1 MDPTPTKPA
10 DIGVVSSS
18 PAVGPGGA
26 PPPEQKSRR
35 GSRRR
40 VRVPRGDSP
49 GRERF
54 LRVRTVFGRVIAR
67 NRILLLLAVIGPGII
82 TSNVDNDPGGITTY
96 SLAGSHYGLG
106 LLWMMIPILIA
117 LIIIQEMCVR
127 MAIVT
132 GKGLADL
139 IRENFGIKM
148 TFYILIALLVTN
160 MFNTMSEFAGVAAGA
175 ELLGL
180 TRYIMVPLGA
190 LAITAL
196 ILRGNY
202 KFVERVFLVACL
214 FYVTY
219 IVSAFLAKPDWG
231 QVAKAS
237 VVPHIEPSAGFM
249 VLAIGLVGTTIAPWM
264 QFYIQASTVEKS
276 VKKEELTYSRI
287 DVIAGSFMAVAVA
300 AFIIITC
307 ASTLFKAGI
316 KVQSASQAAQALAPL
331 AGRHAETL
339 FALGLLAAGLFS
351 SGILPLST
359 AYHVCEGMGW
369 EAGVN
374 HRYGEAKQ
382 FYLLYGSI
390 IAVGALPIL
399 IPGIPLLKVMYFSQ
413 VCNGVLLPFVLLM
426 MLRLVNDK
434 SLMGEH
440 TNGLFLNAVSYLTVL
455 LVIVLTLTSI
465 ILPLFTGG

>member
-10 DIGVVSSS
+10 DTGLASS
-18 PAVGPGGA
+18 
-26 PPPEQKSRR
+26 PPPEQGAGTGRR
-35 GSRRR
+35 G
-40 VRVPRGDSP
+40 RGQPSDGRSP

-67 NRILLLLAVIGPGII
+67 NRILLLFAVIGPGII

-96 SLAGSHYGLG
+96 SLAGSHYGYG

-127 MAIVT
+127 MAIIT

-190 LAITAL
+190 IAIAVL

-202 KFVERVFLVACL
+202 KLVERVFLVACL

-219 IVSAFLAKPDWG
+219 IVSAVLSKPDWG
-231 QVAKAS
+231 QIAKAS

-287 DVIAGSFMAVAVA
+287 DVIVGSFMAVAVA

-316 KVQSASQAAQALAPL
+316 KVQSAAEAAQALAPL
-331 AGRHAETL
+331 AGRHAELL
-339 FALGLLAAGLFS
+339 FAFGLLTAGLFS

-369 EAGVN
+369 PAGIN

-382 FYLLYGSI
+382 FYLLYGGI
-390 IAVGALPIL
+390 IVVGALPIL
-399 IPGIPLLKVMYFSQ
+399 IPGMPLLKVMYFSQ

-440 TNGLFLNAVSYLTVL
+440 TNGIILNAISYLTVI
-455 LVIVLTLTSI
+455 LVILMTLVSI
-465 ILPLFTGG
+465 VLPLFTG

>member
-1 MDPTPTKPA
+1 MARTPT
-10 DIGVVSSS
+10 D
-18 PAVGPGGA
+18 PGSA
-26 PPPEQKSRR
+26 PSATGRTHRLRR
-35 GSRRR
+35 PGLE
-40 VRVPRGDSP
+40 PRGP
-49 GRERF
+49 RF
-54 LRVRTVFGRVIAR
+54 LRVRTIFGRGISR

-96 SLAGSHYGLG
+96 SLAGSHYGYG
-106 LLWMMIPILIA
+106 LLWMMIPILIS
-117 LIIIQEMCVR
+117 LIVIQEMCVR

-148 TFYILIALLVTN
+148 TFYILLALLVTN

-180 TRYIMVPLGA
+180 TRYAAVPLGA
-190 LAITAL
+190 LAIALL

-202 KFVERVFLVACL
+202 RFVERVFLVACL

-231 QVAKAS
+231 EIGHAT
-237 VVPHIEPSAGFM
+237 VVPHISASSGFLL
-249 VLAIGLVGTTIAPWM
+249 LAIGLVGTTIAPWM

-276 VKKEELTYSRI
+276 IKKEELNYSRI
-287 DVIAGSFMAVAVA
+287 DVIVGSIMAVAVA

-307 ASTLFKAGI
+307 GSTLFKAGV
-316 KVQSASQAAQALAPL
+316 KVSSAAEAAQALAPL
-331 AGRHAETL
+331 AGKHAETL

-359 AYHVCEGMGW
+359 SYHVCEGMGW
-369 EAGVN
+369 PAGIN

-390 IAVGALPIL
+390 IVVGAVPML

-426 MLRLVNDK
+426 MLKLVNDK

-440 TNGLFLNAVSYLTVL
+440 TNGLVLNLVSYLTVI
-455 LVIVLTLTSI
+455 LVIILTLGSFL
-465 ILPLFTGG
+465 LPLFTGG

>member
-1 MDPTPTKPA
+1 MDPTPTKPP
-10 DIGVVSSS
+10 DTGGVPGS
-18 PAVGPGGA
+18 PVAGTGGA
-26 PPPEQKSRR
+26 PQPDQGRRR
-35 GSRRR
+35 GRIRPARKPSAN
-40 VRVPRGDSP
+40 
-49 GRERF
+49 RERF

-117 LIIIQEMCVR
+117 LIVIQEMCVR

-180 TRYIMVPLGA
+180 TRYVMVPIGA
-190 LAITAL
+190 IAITVL
-196 ILRGNY
+196 IMRGNY
-202 KFVERVFLVACL
+202 KLVERVFLVACL

-219 IVSAFLAKPDWG
+219 IISAFLSKPAWG

-237 VVPHIEPSAGFM
+237 VVPHIEPSTGFM

-316 KVQSASQAAQALAPL
+316 KVQSATEAAQALAPL
-331 AGRHAETL
+331 AGKHAETL

-369 EAGVN
+369 PAGVS

-382 FYLLYGSI
+382 FYLLYGTI

-426 MLRLVNDK
+426 MLRLINDK

-440 TNGLFLNAVSYLTVL
+440 TNGLLLNAISYLTVI
-455 LVIVLTLTSI
+455 LVIVLTLVSI
-465 ILPLFTGG
+465 FLPLFSH

>member
-1 MDPTPTKPA
+1 M
-10 DIGVVSSS
+10 VVESGRRARSAARRAGSS
-18 PAVGPGGA
+18 PGTDGP
-26 PPPEQKSRR
+26 
-35 GSRRR
+35 RRR
-40 VRVPRGDSP
+40 HSSTRR
-49 GRERF
+49 RF
-54 LRVRTVFGRVIAR
+54 LRVRTVFGRFLAR

-96 SLAGSHYGLG
+96 SLAGSHYGYG

-117 LIIIQEMCVR
+117 LIVVQEMCVR

-139 IRENFGIKM
+139 IRENFGIKL
-148 TFYILIALLVTN
+148 TFYVLAALLITN

-175 ELLGL
+175 ELLGV
-180 TRYIMVPLGA
+180 TRYIAVPVGVVAIA
-190 LAITAL
+190 LL
-196 ILRGNY
+196 VLRGNY
-202 KFVERVFLVACL
+202 KLVERVFLVACL

-219 IVSAFLAKPDWG
+219 IVSAIMAKPDWS
-231 QVAKAS
+231 VIAKAT

-287 DVIAGSFMAVAVA
+287 DVVVGSIMAVAVA

-307 ASTLFKAGI
+307 GATLFSNGHGAS
-316 KVQSASQAAQALAPL
+316 VQSASDAAKALAPL
-331 AGRHAETL
+331 AGRHAEML
-339 FALGLLAAGLFS
+339 FAFGLLAAGLFS

-359 AYHVCEGMGW
+359 SYHVCEGMGW
-369 EAGVN
+369 PAGVSY
-374 HRYGEAKQ
+374 RYAEAKQ
-382 FYLLYGSI
+382 FYWLYGSI
-390 IAVGALPIL
+390 ITVGAIPIL
-399 IPGIPLLKVMYFSQ
+399 IPGMPLLKVMYFSQ

-440 TNGLFLNAVSYLTVL
+440 RNGRVFNIVAYLTVI
-455 LVIVLTLTSI
+455 LVILMTLASI
-465 ILPLFTGG
+465 VLPLVTRS

>member
-1 MDPTPTKPA
+1 
-10 DIGVVSSS
+10 VSPRDSHRT
-18 PAVGPGGA
+18 ARAGGRA
-26 PPPEQKSRR
+26 
-35 GSRRR
+35 
-40 VRVPRGDSP
+40 
-49 GRERF
+49 RF
-54 LRVRTVFGRVIAR
+54 LRVRTIFGRAIVR

-96 SLAGSHYGLG
+96 SLAGSHYGYG
-106 LLWMMIPILIA
+106 LMWMMIPILIA
-117 LIIIQEMCVR
+117 LIVIQEMCVR

-139 IRENFGIKM
+139 IRENFGIKL
-148 TFYILIALLVTN
+148 TFYMLIALLVTN

-180 TRYIMVPLGA
+180 TRYLMVPIGA
-190 LAITAL
+190 IAIAL
-196 ILRGNY
+196 LVLRGNY
-202 KFVERVFLVACL
+202 RFVERVFLVACL

-219 IVSAFLAKPDWG
+219 VVSAFMSKPAWG
-231 QVAKAS
+231 EIAKAT
-237 VVPHIEPSAGFM
+237 VVPHVEYSSGFIL
-249 VLAIGLVGTTIAPWM
+249 LAIGLVGTTIAPWM

-276 VKKEELTYSRI
+276 IKKEELNYARI
-287 DVIAGSFMAVAVA
+287 DVVVGSIMAVAVA
-300 AFIIITC
+300 AFIVITC
-307 ASTLFKAGI
+307 ASTLFKAGV
-316 KVQSASQAAQALAPL
+316 KVESAAEAAQALAPL

-369 EAGVN
+369 PAGIN

-382 FYLLYGSI
+382 FYVLYAGI
-390 IAVGALPIL
+390 VVVGAIPIL

-426 MLRLVNDK
+426 MLRMVNDK
-434 SLMGEH
+434 NLMGEH
-440 TNGLFLNAVSYLTVL
+440 TNGVVLNVISYLTVV
-455 LVIVLTLTSI
+455 LVILMTLASVVV
-465 ILPLFTGG
+465 PLFTG